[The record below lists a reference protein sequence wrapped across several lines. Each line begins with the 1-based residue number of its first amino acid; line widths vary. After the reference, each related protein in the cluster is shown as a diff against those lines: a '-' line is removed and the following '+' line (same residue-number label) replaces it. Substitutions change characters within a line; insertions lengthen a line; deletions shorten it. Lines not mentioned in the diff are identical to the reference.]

1 MNIRSII
8 ELTKLFGKITAYPQ
22 KTISTSACL
31 EDKNRVTGNGTAYD
45 IYSPKGVSSGC
56 VIALHGMTIQGKDD
70 SMLVNFA
77 RSIASGGVTCV
88 VPILKGLSSGFFE
101 QADIPTVHDIINEV
115 FVQTG
120 AKPGI
125 IGFSFGGSYAIRA
138 GSEPESSSKLN
149 HIIAFGPYY
158 SLRDVADSLAEKHGQ
173 KPSKDYEW
181 DTLVY
186 CILICVY
193 GQNIKHGL
201 YGDLIDEVKNLLFR
215 YCDEADIE
223 EKKRFYYEK
232 GHKLDSFLKSVS
244 ELDEDIADALSLH
257 GRIRHLRVPV
267 NLVHDK
273 NDPIIESS
281 HSIRIHEDISRNN
294 PDLSASLLV
303 TTMLSHVSPANI
315 YKIREIM
322 SFYRAMEPLV
332 PSYWA
337 EIRQRDYG
345 AFFSVEGKN

>member
-8 ELTKLFGKITAYPQ
+8 ELTKLFGKITGYPK
-22 KTISTSACL
+22 KTVSAVACL
-31 EDKNRVTGNGTAYD
+31 EEKNNVTEKGTAYD
-45 IYSPKGVSSGC
+45 VYSPKGVSSGY
-56 VIALHGMTIQGKDD
+56 VIALHGMTIKGKDD
-70 SMLVNFA
+70 SRLENFA

-88 VPILKGLSSGFFE
+88 VPILKGLSSGFFD
-101 QADIPTVHDIINEV
+101 QSDISTVHDIINEIY
-115 FVQTG
+115 VQTTT
-120 AKPGI
+120 KPGI
-125 IGFSFGGSYAIRA
+125 IGFSFGGSYALRA
-138 GSEPESSSKLN
+138 GSEPESSSKLG

-158 SLRDVADSLAEKHGQ
+158 SLRDVSDSLAEKHGQ
-173 KPSKDYEW
+173 KPSTEYEW

-215 YCDEADIE
+215 YCDDADIE
-223 EKKRFYYEK
+223 EKKQFYYEK

-244 ELDEDIADALSLH
+244 ELDEDTASALSLQE
-257 GRIRHLRVPV
+257 RIRHLRAPV
-267 NLVHDK
+267 NLVHDE

-315 YKIREIM
+315 FKIREIM

-337 EIRQRDYG
+337 DVRQRNC
-345 AFFSVEGKN
+345 AFLSVEEKN